1 VKHKRIVVAS
11 GPTREWLDP
20 VRFISN
26 PSSGRM
32 GYAIARAA
40 LERVPEVCYVC
51 GPGLEAFRK
60 VEGARNTQVD
70 TTEEMLA
77 AVLNEV
83 KPGTILIMAAAPADY
98 TPVVAATSK
107 IKKEMGKY
115 IEITFKPT
123 PDILREVAAREIP
136 DTVRVGFAA
145 ETDHMRENALAKMES
160 KKLDMICA
168 NQVFKDG
175 VGFTAETGALLCMEK
190 SGAETTLGPAH
201 KDELGRKLVDLVLER
216 FSG

>member
-1 VKHKRIVVAS
+1 MKHKRIVVAS

-60 VEGARNTQVD
+60 VDGARNTQVD

-83 KPGTILIMAAAPADY
+83 KPGSILIMAAAPADY

-107 IKKEMGKY
+107 IKKEMK
-115 IEITFKPT
+115 
-123 PDILREVAAREIP
+123 DI
-136 DTVRVGFAA
+136 
-145 ETDHMRENALAKMES
+145 S
-160 KKLDMICA
+160 IC
-168 NQVFKDG
+168 
-175 VGFTAETGALLCMEK
+175 
-190 SGAETTLGPAH
+190 
-201 KDELGRKLVDLVLER
+201 
-216 FSG
+216 

>member
-1 VKHKRIVVAS
+1 MKHKRIVVAS

-32 GYAIARAA
+32 GFSIARAA
-40 LERVPEVCYVC
+40 LERVPEVCFVS
-51 GPGLEAFRK
+51 GPGHEAFRK
-60 VEGARNTQVD
+60 VPGARNTLVD
-70 TTEEMLA
+70 STEEMLA

-83 KPGTILIMAAAPADY
+83 KPGSILIMAAAPADY
-98 TPVVAATSK
+98 TPVIAATSK
-107 IKKEMGKY
+107 IKKEAGKT
-115 IEITFKPT
+115 IEIEFKPT
-123 PDILREVAAREIP
+123 PDILREVAARDIP
-136 DTVRVGFAA
+136 DTVRIGFAA
-145 ETDHMRENALAKMES
+145 ETDHMRENALLKMES

-175 VGFTAETGALLCMEK
+175 VGFTAEKGVLLCMEK
-190 SGAETTLGPAH
+190 TGTETTLGPAH

-216 FSG
+216 FSK